1 MPSFDVISKINYQEF
16 DNALAN
22 CLREIANRYDFKGLN
37 ISIERKDKIITTLA
51 PDELKLKQVNELL
64 QVHLIR
70 RKVDPRVIIIKN
82 SEGAAGGTIRQ
93 VSELAEGIS
102 QENAKKII
110 ADVKKLKLKI
120 QIKIQGEELR
130 AQGKKRD
137 DLQEAISAI
146 EAIDIGLPI
155 EFINFRDQLNMIEI
169 ILGIFI
175 IVVVGFY
182 LFRPTSKQ
190 EEKDLKSKNNWRG
203 GF

>member
-22 CLREIANRYDFKGLN
+22 CLREISNRYDFKGLN
-37 ISIERKDKIITTLA
+37 ISIERKDKIVTTIA
-51 PDELKLKQVNELL
+51 PDELKLKQVTELL

-70 RKVDPRVIIIKN
+70 RKVDPRVINVQN

-93 VSELAEGIS
+93 ISELTEGIS

-146 EAIDIGLPI
+146 QEIDIGLPI
-155 EFINFRDQLNMIEI
+155 EFINFRD
-169 ILGIFI
+169 
-175 IVVVGFY
+175 
-182 LFRPTSKQ
+182 
-190 EEKDLKSKNNWRG
+190 
-203 GF
+203 

>member
-22 CLREIANRYDFKGLN
+22 CLREITNRYDFKGLN
-37 ISIERKDKIITTLA
+37 ISIERKDKIITTIA

-70 RKVDPRVIIIKN
+70 RKVDPRVINVKN

-110 ADVKKLKLKI
+110 AYVKKLKLKI

-130 AQGKKRD
+130 VQGKKRD

-146 EAIDIGLPI
+146 EAMDIGLPI
-155 EFINFRDQLNMIEI
+155 EFINFRD
-169 ILGIFI
+169 
-175 IVVVGFY
+175 
-182 LFRPTSKQ
+182 
-190 EEKDLKSKNNWRG
+190 
-203 GF
+203 

>member
-1 MPSFDVISKINYQEF
+1 MTLKDLIFQLKEKIRQ
-16 DNALAN
+16 
-22 CLREIANRYDFKGLN
+22 
-37 ISIERKDKIITTLA
+37 SPHLA

-70 RKVDPRVIIIKN
+70 RKVDPRVIVVKN
-82 SEGAAGGTIRQ
+82 SESAAGTTIRQ
-93 VSELAEGIS
+93 VSELKEGIS

-130 AQGKKRD
+130 AEGKKRD

-155 EFINFRDQLNMIEI
+155 EFVNFRD
-169 ILGIFI
+169 
-175 IVVVGFY
+175 
-182 LFRPTSKQ
+182 
-190 EEKDLKSKNNWRG
+190 
-203 GF
+203 

>member
-1 MPSFDVISKINYQEF
+1 MPSFDVISKINYPEF

-22 CLREIANRYDFKGLN
+22 CLREITNRYDFKGLN
-37 ISIERKDKIITTLA
+37 ISIERKDKTITTIA

-70 RKVDPRVIIIKN
+70 RKVDPRVITVKN
-82 SEGAAGGTIRQ
+82 SESAAGTTIRQ
-93 VSELAEGIS
+93 VSELKEGIN

-110 ADVKKLKLKI
+110 ADIKKLKLKI

-130 AQGKKRD
+130 AEGKKRD

-155 EFINFRDQLNMIEI
+155 EFVNFRD
-169 ILGIFI
+169 
-175 IVVVGFY
+175 
-182 LFRPTSKQ
+182 
-190 EEKDLKSKNNWRG
+190 
-203 GF
+203 

>member
-1 MPSFDVISKINYQEF
+1 MPSFDVISKINYPEF

-22 CLREIANRYDFKGLN
+22 CLREITNRYDFKGLN

-70 RKVDPRVIIIKN
+70 RKVDPRVITVKN
-82 SEGAAGGTIRQ
+82 SESAAGTTIRQ
-93 VSELAEGIS
+93 ISELKEGIS

-110 ADVKKLKLKI
+110 ADIKKLKLKI

-130 AQGKKRD
+130 VEGKKRD

-146 EAIDIGLPI
+146 ETIDIGLPI
-155 EFINFRDQLNMIEI
+155 EFVNFRD
-169 ILGIFI
+169 
-175 IVVVGFY
+175 
-182 LFRPTSKQ
+182 
-190 EEKDLKSKNNWRG
+190 
-203 GF
+203 